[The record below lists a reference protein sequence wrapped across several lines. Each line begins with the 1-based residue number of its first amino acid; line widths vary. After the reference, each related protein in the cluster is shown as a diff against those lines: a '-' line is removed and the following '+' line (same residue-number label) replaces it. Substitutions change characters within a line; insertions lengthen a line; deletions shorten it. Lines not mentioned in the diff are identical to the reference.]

1 MKSVHFSILILFTS
15 LFIQICSYAQSVV
28 GSSGGFD
35 GTSNAH
41 INWTLGELMI
51 GSFENPGSHIGEGFN
66 QPAYSLTSLSDN
78 PQLGILKVYPN
89 PVEDLLIIE
98 TVQENSQLEF
108 EIFDINGKV
117 VARGNKEGLKNHID
131 LSMISSGSYQLILK
145 TKESQSTNSYKL
157 IKN

>member
-1 MKSVHFSILILFTS
+1 MKSIRFSILILLTS
-15 LFIQICSYAQSVV
+15 LFIQIDSYAQSVV

-51 GSFENPGSHIGEGFN
+51 GSFENPSSHIGEGFN
-66 QPAYSLTSLSDN
+66 QPAYTLTGLSDN
-78 PQLGILKVYPN
+78 PKLGIFKVYPN
-89 PVEDLLIIE
+89 PVVDLLIVE
-98 TVQENSQLEF
+98 MVREKSQLEF

-117 VARGNKEGLKNHID
+117 VARGNTEGLKNHID
-131 LSMISSGSYQLILK
+131 LSMMSSGSYQLILK
-145 TKESQSTNSYKL
+145 TKESESTNVYKL